1 MKSYNLSDAIL
12 SISSKIKLILS
23 KEYLLFFNFLM
34 IFIWLS
40 YELYKSFNSEPDFRW
55 EFSFTIIGIPFALIF
70 VGLFLY
76 VITRALINEIRS

>member
-1 MKSYNLSDAIL
+1 MDRSYIESEKRSA
-12 SISSKIKLILS
+12 KIGLWV
-23 KEYLLFFNFLM
+23 LFFNFLM

-70 VGLFLY
+70 VGLILY
-76 VITRALINEIRS
+76 AITRALINEIRS

>member
-1 MKSYNLSDAIL
+1 MDRSYIESEKR
-12 SISSKIKLILS
+12 STKIGLWV
-23 KEYLLFFNFLM
+23 LFFNFLM

-76 VITRALINEIRS
+76 AITRALINEIRS

>member
-1 MKSYNLSDAIL
+1 MDRSYIESEKRATNIGLWF
-12 SISSKIKLILS
+12 
-23 KEYLLFFNFLM
+23 LFFNFLM

-70 VGLFLY
+70 VGLILY
-76 VITRALINEIRS
+76 AITRALINEIRS